1 MATEVQGEGLTPSS
15 PDPARCPLCGGPN
28 GCAMETKRR
37 TGEPQPPCWCVTA
50 QFTEALLA
58 RVPESARNQ
67 ACICAACVEQAATSQ
82 GQGNR

>member
-1 MATEVQGEGLTPSS
+1 MTGTA

-28 GCAMETKRR
+28 GCAMETQRR

-58 RVPESARNQ
+58 RVPESARNK
-67 ACICAACVEQAATSQ
+67 ACICATCAGLTRS
-82 GQGNR
+82 G